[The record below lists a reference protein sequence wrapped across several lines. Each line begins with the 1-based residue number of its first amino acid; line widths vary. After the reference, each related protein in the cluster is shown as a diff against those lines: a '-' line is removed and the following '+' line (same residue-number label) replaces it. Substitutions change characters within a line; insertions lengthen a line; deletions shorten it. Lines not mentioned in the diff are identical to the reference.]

1 MFRAVRP
8 VAAIAVV
15 VTLGAVTAFTRGQQ
29 APAPHRDLTNP
40 AAFTETAPATYQ
52 ARFDTSAGTF
62 TILVTR
68 AWAPNSADRFYNL
81 VKAGFYDECRF
92 FRVVK
97 DFVAQFGVHG
107 DPAVQAA
114 WNKALIPG
122 DRPKMSNT
130 RGRITFA
137 TARASSSRATQVFIN
152 FGDNSKKL
160 DSEGFAPFGQVTS
173 GMVMV
178 DRMFS
183 QYGEGP
189 DPVKLLTGGNE
200 FLLKS
205 LPGLDYV
212 KTATIKEAPGAP
224 FVNTQG
230 QTRR

>member
-1 MFRAVRP
+1 MINAVRTG
-8 VAAIAVV
+8 VAIAVV
-15 VTLGAVTAFTRGQQ
+15 VSLGAVTAFTRGQQ
-29 APAPHRDLTNP
+29 AASAGRDLTKP
-40 AAFTETAPATYQ
+40 GAFTETAPATYK

-62 TILVTR
+62 TVVVTR

-81 VKAGFYDECRF
+81 VKAGFYDDCRF

-114 WNKALIPG
+114 WNKALIQA
-122 DRPKMSNT
+122 DRAKMSNT

-137 TARASSSRATQVFIN
+137 QAPGSTAQSTQVFIN

-160 DSEGFAPFGQVTS
+160 DSAGFAPFGQVTT

-178 DRMFS
+178 DRVFN

-189 DPVKLLTGGNE
+189 DPKKFLAGGNE
-200 FLLKS
+200 FLIKA

-212 KTATIKEAPGAP
+212 KTATLVDTPGAA
-224 FVNTQG
+224 FDHK
-230 QTRR
+230 